1 MYQKHGGVQVLFN
14 PTNQFKAMR
23 KLQKGPGKGSREAKS
38 ASNGGILAQSKRI
51 KKDKKAADS
60 KIKEKKAAQQAA
72 SQEDGEEGMIVS
84 EAENSQMSDGS
95 SDSDDA
101 INPTEKKL
109 IEQYEKYPEYLK
121 ISFKKPPSSF
131 LDYLE
136 PFNSSNMYS
145 INNILSKK
153 SKDLLCE
160 QSFPVTLYI

>member
-1 MYQKHGGVQVLFN
+1 
-14 PTNQFKAMR
+14 
-23 KLQKGPGKGSREAKS
+23 
-38 ASNGGILAQSKRI
+38 
-51 KKDKKAADS
+51 
-60 KIKEKKAAQQAA
+60 
-72 SQEDGEEGMIVS
+72 MIVS

-101 INPTEKKL
+101 NPTEKKL

-121 ISFKKPPSSF
+121 ISFKKPSSF
-131 LDYLE
+131 LDYAE